1 MNHQVLESTARY
13 ISPRISNNVLQYISY
28 TIEWKWNGNLL
39 PENKYKLQLLDYI
52 VSTGNPMHKAF
63 QGTIVTGRSSDY
75 QNLKSVLT
83 RIPRSDCRQLD
94 FWFQFLRAVLTTGRF
109 CALIDKIINEDNGD
123 SQTHR

>member
-83 RIPRSDCRQLD
+83 RIPRSD
-94 FWFQFLRAVLTTGRF
+94 
-109 CALIDKIINEDNGD
+109 
-123 SQTHR
+123 